1 MSLCMEHLGFEPD
14 IKGSAILIK
23 SALVDE
29 VTSTGIIKPSSYIRD
44 KEIGT
49 SIGLIL
55 AIGNNAFKGHDHFST
70 YECNVGD
77 WVEYSIYE
85 RQPSS
90 IRLKKTDTKPIC
102 YYINDERILNRIKAE
117 DLKYYIEDI
126 KI

>member
-1 MSLCMEHLGFEPD
+1 MEHLGFEPEL
-14 IKGSAILIK
+14 KGSAILLK

-55 AIGNNAFKGHDHFST
+55 AIGNNAFKGRDHFAS
-70 YECNVGD
+70 YECKIGD

-90 IRLKKTDTKPIC
+90 IRLKKTDAKPIC
-102 YYINDERILNRIKAE
+102 YYINDERILSRIKEE
-117 DLKYYIEDI
+117 DLKYYIDDL
-126 KI
+126 KS